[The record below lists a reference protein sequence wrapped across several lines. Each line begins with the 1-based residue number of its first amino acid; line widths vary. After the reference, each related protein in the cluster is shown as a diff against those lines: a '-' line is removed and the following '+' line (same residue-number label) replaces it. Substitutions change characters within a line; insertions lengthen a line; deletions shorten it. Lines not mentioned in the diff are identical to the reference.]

1 MKKALLMSLVGLGL
15 VSQLSANDFNFITQE
30 QSEKLKEMNE
40 LFNNRLMTLKNQQW
54 KTSSE
59 ETNDA
64 FIYEFDMPGLEKS
77 DVILEMVNGVLVMKG
92 EKKKE
97 SGNGVLNS
105 RNYSYSLTIP
115 KNSNIEKINAIMKNG
130 VLKIVIGKKEIQEEK
145 RKSIE
150 IK

>member
-15 VSQLSANDFNFITQE
+15 VSQLSANDRWL
-30 QSEKLKEMNE
+30 SEEHSQLFKEMNE
-40 LFNNRLMTLKNQQW
+40 MFNNRMMALKNQYG
-54 KTSSE
+54 SLMSD

-64 FIYEFDMPGLEKS
+64 FVYEFDMPGLEKS
-77 DVILEMVNGVLVMKG
+77 DVKMEIVNNVLLIKG

-97 SGNGVLNS
+97 VGNGVSNS
-105 RNYSYSLTIP
+105 RNYSYSMTLP
-115 KNSNIEKINAIMKNG
+115 KNSDAEKITAVMKNG
-130 VLKIVIGKKEIQEEK
+130 ILKVVVSKKEIKEEK